1 MKVREVMTD
10 GLTFCSPNTD
20 LATVASLMWDNDR
33 GVVPALDDSGK
44 VVGMITDRDICIA
57 VATKRRL
64 ASDISVSEAMS
75 RVVYAC
81 QPDDNVKDALRIM
94 QHCNVMR
101 LPVINDKGTLQ
112 GVLSIYNI
120 VLQAGSNNGRK
131 SQPLSSEQV
140 INAIKEISGD
150 RFE

>member
-10 GLTFCSPNTD
+10 ELTFCSPNTN
-20 LATVASLMWDNDR
+20 LAAVAGLMSDRDR
-33 GVVPALDDSGK
+33 GVVPALDDTGK

-64 ASDISVSEAMS
+64 ASDISVDEAMS
-75 RVVYAC
+75 RVVYTC
-81 QPDDNVKDALRIM
+81 QPDDDLKDALRIM

-112 GVLSIYNI
+112 GVLSIYNL
-120 VLQAGSNNGRK
+120 VLQVGSNTGGRRQ
-131 SQPLSSEQV
+131 SLSAEQV
-140 INAIKEISGD
+140 INAIKGISGD
-150 RFE
+150 RFD